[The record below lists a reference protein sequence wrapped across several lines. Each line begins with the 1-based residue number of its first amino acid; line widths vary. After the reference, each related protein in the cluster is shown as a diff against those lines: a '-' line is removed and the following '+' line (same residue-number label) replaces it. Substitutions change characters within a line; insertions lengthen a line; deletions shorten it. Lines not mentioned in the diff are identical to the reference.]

1 VWSMVR
7 VQIEVVIGRA
17 CVTVMVR
24 AESIQRALSMVESRF
39 LSCDDIRVVHP
50 IDPETFF
57 VKDPAASEEL
67 AEADTLEGFAG
78 ALEATG

>member
-1 VWSMVR
+1 
-7 VQIEVVIGRA
+7 
-17 CVTVMVR
+17 MVR

-67 AEADTLEGFAG
+67 AEADTLYRVRLYNGS
-78 ALEATG
+78 LCQRR

>member
-1 VWSMVR
+1 MVR
-7 VQIEVVIGRA
+7 VQIEVLIGHA

-24 AESIQRALSMVESRF
+24 AESIQRAMSIVESRF

-57 VKDPAASEEL
+57 VKEAAVPGEQT
-67 AEADTLEGFAG
+67 DTIEGFAG

>member
-1 VWSMVR
+1 
-7 VQIEVVIGRA
+7 
-17 CVTVMVR
+17 
-24 AESIQRALSMVESRF
+24 MVESRF